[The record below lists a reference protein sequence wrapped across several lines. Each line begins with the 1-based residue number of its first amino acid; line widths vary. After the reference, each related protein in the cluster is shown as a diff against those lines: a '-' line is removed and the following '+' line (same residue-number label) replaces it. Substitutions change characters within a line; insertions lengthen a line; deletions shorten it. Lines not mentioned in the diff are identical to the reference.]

1 MHARIAASL
10 TESNRVCDA
19 AGAHA
24 ATPPTTQP
32 PRPDPTIGGGPLRRR
47 VGSSSGQAAR
57 RCTLGCPNPLTAPF
71 PRKSVGAHTRA
82 SRHHDTRAVSGS
94 GGGQR
99 KRPARRRRSPS
110 LWGARGSSGA
120 GGHGAAL
127 VSSYDANRARM
138 TRICTRT
145 TRGRHARTVTSS
157 GRRTAASRRRCAQS
171 QSRRRPPSARTRRG
185 HHGAGSRF
193 GFRRCAG
200 RVEAAAATRRRRRS
214 LPTV

>member
-1 MHARIAASL
+1 MDSRLSGGTVALPSTLPCCYHAPPARSYDWGASP
-10 TESNRVCDA
+10 SA
-19 AGAHA
+19 
-24 ATPPTTQP
+24 
-32 PRPDPTIGGGPLRRR
+32 
-47 VGSSSGQAAR
+47 SAAR
-57 RCTLGCPNPLTAPF
+57 RVKLGSSPDSDRRRHVREAPNPLTAAF
-71 PRKSVGAHTRA
+71 PRQSVGAHTRA
-82 SRHHDTRAVSGS
+82 SRHHDTRARAVSGS

-138 TRICTRT
+138 TRIC
-145 TRGRHARTVTSS
+145 ARTVTSS